1 MMRARPDWA
10 ATRRTRRRVVARLDD
25 RKRDARARFE
35 QRKRLDKRWQRTP
48 TMTTTTMTQRRS
60 EGDATSTTQRRSK
73 DERRR
78 GDDVREDEETRDDDE
93 DDRAMSRGADLDELL
108 RDAAT
113 QCLPRPRAAAAHFDA
128 SWSVDALQD
137 AERLLLHGANA
148 RASTSTVAKDIAE
161 AMTLDRDDIRA
172 HLNSLGLA
180 RLLGLSDEYDEF
192 VDGDGRGA
200 QSEASEV
207 VEERHKHEM
216 RPIVEPTAPPKPVV
230 ANDDDWLDEL
240 LDGE

>member
-1 MMRARPDWA
+1 MRARPDWA
-10 ATRRTRRRVVARLDD
+10 ATRRTRRRVFARMDD

-35 QRKRLDKRWQRTP
+35 QRKRLDKRRQRTP

-60 EGDATSTTQRRSK
+60 EGDATTTTQRRSK

-137 AERLLLHGANA
+137 AE
-148 RASTSTVAKDIAE
+148 
-161 AMTLDRDDIRA
+161 
-172 HLNSLGLA
+172 
-180 RLLGLSDEYDEF
+180 
-192 VDGDGRGA
+192 
-200 QSEASEV
+200 
-207 VEERHKHEM
+207 
-216 RPIVEPTAPPKPVV
+216 
-230 ANDDDWLDEL
+230 
-240 LDGE
+240 